1 MNRLLTILGRP
12 SKRTRSVLP
21 VLLAVLLALSVSCS
35 KDYEQCFDC
44 PTTPSLIPGSFV
56 LVAVDGKILPYNP
69 PNSNVTFLAGDCVTT
84 SEKFTLNMQ
93 TITVSGGKSDTTTA
107 ATTGFVLALNRGSVT
122 FHFSASSV
130 QAPALI
136 TGNGFMLTYQ
146 GLTLLFERI
155 G

>member
-21 VLLAVLLALSVSCS
+21 VLLGALLALSTSCS
-35 KDYEQCFDC
+35 NDYKQCIDC
-44 PTTPSLIPGSFV
+44 PSTPSLIPGSFV
-56 LVAVDGKILPYNP
+56 LVAVDGKIIPYNP

-93 TITVSGGKSDTTTA
+93 TVTVSGGKSDTTTA
-107 ATTGFVLALNRGSVT
+107 VANGFVLAFNKGSVT
-122 FHFSASSV
+122 FHFSPSDV
-130 QAPALI
+130 QSTALI

-146 GLTLLFERI
+146 GLNLLFERV